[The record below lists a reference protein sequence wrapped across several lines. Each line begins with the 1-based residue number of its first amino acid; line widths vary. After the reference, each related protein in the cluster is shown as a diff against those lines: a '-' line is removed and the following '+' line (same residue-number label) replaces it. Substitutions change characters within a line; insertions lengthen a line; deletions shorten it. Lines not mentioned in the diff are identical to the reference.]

1 MSMDG
6 GSFHDTAEFSEFV
19 DDDFE
24 IGSADVFYDAVE
36 YDASVL
42 EYPQKAWLDPIG
54 FAADLDGASA
64 TCNLMQP
71 EAHDVLLVEMMTQQ
85 NECPVRSPRPV
96 PHYPDTEFR
105 PFDEELQ
112 QMTADQIPTFDGQQC
127 HTRHPSSPYTHRS
140 MCSTTEI

>member
-36 YDASVL
+36 DDASVL

-54 FAADLDGASA
+54 FAADLDALG
-64 TCNLMQP
+64 
-71 EAHDVLLVEMMTQQ
+71 
-85 NECPVRSPRPV
+85 
-96 PHYPDTEFR
+96 
-105 PFDEELQ
+105 
-112 QMTADQIPTFDGQQC
+112 TFI
-127 HTRHPSSPYTHRS
+127 SSHS
-140 MCSTTEI
+140 